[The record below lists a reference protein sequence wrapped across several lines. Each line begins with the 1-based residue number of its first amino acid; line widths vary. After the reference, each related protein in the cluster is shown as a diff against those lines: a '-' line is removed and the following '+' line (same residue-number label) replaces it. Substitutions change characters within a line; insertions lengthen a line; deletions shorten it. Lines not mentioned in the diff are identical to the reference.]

1 MVSVFILSKVVKNKL
16 RVKNPREFERAHYL
30 WQRQQLSLLLCTL
43 RCWGGRKAFT
53 KKPPPKSAIPPTKLA
68 LVEDVQHKT
77 CGCTE
82 GWHSGWPAQLCTGG
96 MHDCTAITPSQR
108 VAQTYGKACKWGTNF
123 TDASLASSRLT
134 GTPFGFQ
141 TSACAS
147 ITPTFLPRGGG
158 WLSAFVTTQHKHSIS
173 DLNIT

>member
-1 MVSVFILSKVVKNKL
+1 MKEHTIYDRDNNFL
-16 RVKNPREFERAHYL
+16 FYYAL
-30 WQRQQLSLLLCTL
+30 WDAEEVEKPLQ
-43 RCWGGRKAFT
+43 

-77 CGCTE
+77 RGCTE

-123 TDASLASSRLT
+123 TDASLALSRLT
-134 GTPFGFQ
+134 GSPFGFQ

-147 ITPTFLPRGGG
+147 ITPTFHPRGGG
-158 WLSAFVTTQHKHSIS
+158 DYLHLWPHSTNTASLI
-173 DLNIT
+173 